1 MCIDYIGKQK
11 WKIEDDIDEIVGI
24 YLCDVLF
31 FDALNEAIKRQIER
45 DGKTI
50 YEKSPS

>member
-1 MCIDYIGKQK
+1 MF
-11 WKIEDDIDEIVGI
+11 IVRRA
-24 YLCDVLF
+24 F

>member
-1 MCIDYIGKQK
+1 LCIDYIGKQK
-11 WKIEDDIDEIVGI
+11 WKIKDDIDEIVGI
-24 YLCDVLF
+24 YSCDVLF

>member
-1 MCIDYIGKQK
+1 M
-11 WKIEDDIDEIVGI
+11 
-24 YLCDVLF
+24 LF
-31 FDALNEAIKRQIER
+31 FNALNEAIRREIER

>member
-1 MCIDYIGKQK
+1 M
-11 WKIEDDIDEIVGI
+11 
-24 YLCDVLF
+24 
-31 FDALNEAIKRQIER
+31 NEAIKRQIER